1 MTLSLITPSL
11 LDLPPTNW
19 PSSLAMNPY
28 NSSFGIGVIPK
39 YNFSTAPDLDVLLL
53 HGGAATR
60 ATNLNSTFEFVRDRY
75 PSLQY
80 LVAVCTGAGI
90 AARAGVLDGK
100 RATTNK
106 RAWAQTT
113 ALGPKVKWV
122 SHARWVVD
130 GNIWTASGVS
140 AGIDAVLAWIGS
152 LYGDDVALGIA
163 NVMEYERHTNSS
175 WDPFADLYNLTDT
188 NSYRACI

>member
-1 MTLSLITPSL
+1 MTLSIITPSL

-19 PSSLAMNPY
+19 PVSPSMSQH
-28 NSSFGIGVIPK
+28 NSSFGIGVIPTH
-39 YNFSTAPDLDVLLL
+39 NFSTAPALDVLLL

-60 ATNLNSTFEFVRDRY
+60 APNLNSTFQFVRDRY

-80 LVAVCTGAGI
+80 LITVCTGAGI

-106 RAWAQTT
+106 RAWVQTT

-130 GNIWTASGVS
+130 GNIWTASGVG
-140 AGIDAVLAWIGS
+140 AGIDAVLAWIGN
-152 LYGDDVALGIA
+152 LYGDVAALGIA
-163 NVMEYERHTNSS
+163 NMMEYERHTNSS
-175 WDPFADLYNLTDT
+175 WDPFAELYNLTDT
-188 NSYRACI
+188 TS